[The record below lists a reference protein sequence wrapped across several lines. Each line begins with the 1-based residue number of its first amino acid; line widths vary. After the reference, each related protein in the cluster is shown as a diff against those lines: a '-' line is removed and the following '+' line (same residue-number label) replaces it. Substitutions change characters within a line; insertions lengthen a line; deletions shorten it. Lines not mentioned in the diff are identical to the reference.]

1 MVKFLRHH
9 GFSLFLGLFVLFFLG
24 CVILISQGPHNDA
37 KMRGFTPC
45 THHLV
50 ERLIMD
56 KEPTYSDV
64 FFIIAEGYGCYFKVM
79 GKGIA
84 LFYKGEQP
92 TPWANYL
99 FEEETFDT
107 DDEPFDA
114 DLEQNNLLN
123 DEDVDF
129 DNFLVE
135 RENIND

>member
-1 MVKFLRHH
+1 MVKFLRNY
-9 GFSLFLGLFVLFFLG
+9 GFFLFLGILVLLFLS
-24 CVILISQGPHNDA
+24 CITLISLAPHNDA

-45 THHLV
+45 SYQMVGKLTTDDNL
-50 ERLIMD
+50 
-56 KEPTYSDV
+56 KYSDV
-64 FFIIAEGYGCYFKVM
+64 FFIMAEGYGCYFKVM
-79 GKGIA
+79 GEGIA

-99 FEEETFDT
+99 FEEETFDI

-123 DEDVDF
+123 DEVDF
-129 DNFLVE
+129 DDFLTE